1 MLDGEYTG
9 TIDRIVD
16 GETAVVLL
24 EEDDDVIEQFDI
36 PVDRLP
42 ADYEAGS
49 VVSATISNGE
59 IVEVTVRPD
68 ETADRRQRIQEKFDR
83 LSKRLDDEE

>member
-24 EEDDDVIEQFDI
+24 EEDDDVVEQFDI
-36 PVDRLP
+36 SVDRLP
-42 ADYEAGS
+42 ADCEAGS
-49 VVSATISNGE
+49 VVSAIVSDGE